1 MLHDW
6 NQLFRIYFNFRE
18 KLTMRAFKVLF
29 VKELSLIFTILRM
42 CDLRAKHDN
51 SSLRTHCIS
60 WRWNINNFYLHAARA
75 W

>member
-29 VKELSLIFTILRM
+29 VKVFTILRM
-42 CDLRAKHDN
+42 CDLRAKHNN
-51 SSLRTHCIS
+51 SSLCTVYHGGGI
-60 WRWNINNFYLHAARA
+60 
-75 W
+75 

>member
-29 VKELSLIFTILRM
+29 VKEWSLIFTILRM
-42 CDLRAKHDN
+42 CDLKAKHDD
-51 SSLRTHCIS
+51 SSLCTVYHGGGI
-60 WRWNINNFYLHAARA
+60 
-75 W
+75 